1 MGVFSKDKD
10 FPGPFLDGWRKV
22 VAKFSTEDMSSAM
35 AYIMAVREE
44 SEVNTIKKASQVT
57 VDVFSK
63 YLKEQIM
70 DIIDN
75 DKVKGQAKLISCEK
89 LHKQFYF
96 QSVKHSKIA
105 EGVEN
110 AISDKKYVHNL
121 DASQIDLCYPAIVQS
136 GGNYKLKFSHTS
148 DKENVHFGAIVCSFG
163 ARYKSYCS
171 NIVRT
176 MLVNPSEQIQSIYG
190 LLVSVEEH
198 ICAELKEGAKLS
210 DIYVSAVTMVRNESP
225 NLVDKLTKNFGF
237 ITGIEFREGSLMIA
251 PNCDA
256 VVKKGMVFN
265 VNIGLTGLENKDASD
280 KKGKNVA
287 LFIGDTVLVTSDGGT
302 LLTPSKKKIKN
313 IAIFLK
319 DAESEED
326 EKENSLPDPESLGR
340 GKRSAIIEQKLR
352 QDTTAEEKRK
362 RHQKQLM
369 QKMNEEALRRIKE
382 GVDFKEEVKVRKAP
396 VSYKSPGQLPRESEV
411 RQLKIYVDKKYET
424 IILPVFGVPVPF
436 HIATV
441 KNISTSVEGDYT
453 YLRINFFHP
462 GASVGKDGFG
472 FQTSPDATFLK
483 EL

>member
-1 MGVFSKDKD
+1 MES
-10 FPGPFLDGWRKV
+10 WRKV
-22 VAKFSTEDMSSAM
+22 LAKFASEDISSPM
-35 AYIMAVREE
+35 AYVMSVREE
-44 SEVNTIKKASQVT
+44 SEINTTKKACQVT

-75 DKVKGQAKLISCEK
+75 DKK
-89 LHKQFYF
+89 
-96 QSVKHSKIA
+96 VKHSKIA

-110 AISDKKYVHNL
+110 AITDKKFVPNL
-121 DASQIDLCYPAIVQS
+121 DTSQLDLCYPAIVQS

-148 DKENVHFGAIVCSFG
+148 DKESVHFGAIVSTFG

-171 NIVRT
+171 NIART

-198 ICAELKEGAKLS
+198 IFAELKEGVKLS
-210 DIYVSAVTMVRNESP
+210 DVYVSAVTMVRNENP
-225 NLVDKLTKNFGF
+225 DLVDKLTRNFGF
-237 ITGIEFREGSLMIA
+237 VTGIEFREGSLMIA

-256 VVKKGMVFN
+256 IVKKGMIFN
-265 VNIGLTGLENKDASD
+265 VNIGLTGLTNKDASD
-280 KKGKNVA
+280 SKGKNVA
-287 LFIGDTVLVTSDGGT
+287 LFVGDTVLVTGDGPAT
-302 LLTPSKKKIKN
+302 LLTNSKKKIKN

-319 DAESEED
+319 DASSEEE
-326 EKENSLPDPESLGR
+326 EKENSLPDPDSLGR

-352 QDTTAEEKRK
+352 QDSTAEEKRK
-362 RHQKQLM
+362 LHQKELM
-369 QKMNEEALRRIKE
+369 SKMNEEALKRIKE
-382 GVDFKEEVKVRKAP
+382 GPIKEDVKVRKAP

-411 RQLKIYVDKKYET
+411 RQLKIYVDRKYET

-441 KNISTSVEGDYT
+441 KNISTSIEGDYT
-453 YLRINFFHP
+453 YLRINFYHP

-472 FQTSPDATFLK
+472 FQTCPDATFLK